1 MKKWRRGF
9 VALLAIAGCIVPIS
23 QAQAAVVYTSNWGST
38 GGFGLNS
45 TYWAAHKFTAA
56 TNGTI
61 TSIDIYLGSGSVT
74 RLALRSNS
82 GSAPGATLATMTSS
96 TIVGTT
102 QTFTGSFSMTAG
114 TVYWL
119 SAEVT
124 SGAGNIGVKSALS
137 DVSTSGWSSGGVIM
151 SSLDSG
157 ATWGTTYVGGA
168 NNFILQMNGSTLSP
182 LTTPNTP
189 VLNSSTGLSLSVS
202 ETSATT
208 NAVNYTVS
216 LYQTNGTTLIETKT
230 VTTITSP
237 VTFTGLSAA
246 TNYKVSIT
254 ANGDGS
260 TYGVSSASP
269 QLSVTTPGTTSVSL
283 SGLSS
288 LNYRSAST
296 VTATV
301 VGANGRITLLI
312 NGKRVG
318 GCIKVLTS
326 ALSATC
332 SIKPSM
338 RGFVRISVQFV
349 PTSASFDSSSNSYLV
364 TIGKRSAA
372 R

>member
-9 VALLAIAGCIVPIS
+9 VALLAIAGCVVPIS
-23 QAQAAVVYTSNWGST
+23 QAQAAVVYASNWGNT
-38 GGFGLNS
+38 GGFGLNTS
-45 TYWAAHKFTAA
+45 YWAAHKFTAA

-61 TSIDIYLGSGSVT
+61 TSIDVYVGSGSIT
-74 RLALRSNS
+74 RLALRANA

-96 TIVGTT
+96 TTVGTT
-102 QTFTGSFSMTAG
+102 QTFTGTFTMTAG

-119 SAEVT
+119 SEEVT
-124 SGAGNIGVKSALS
+124 SGSANIGAKTGLS
-137 DVSTSGWSSGGVIM
+137 DSSAYGWSSGGVIM
-151 SSLDSG
+151 STLDSG
-157 ATWGTTYVGGA
+157 ATWGTASVGSA
-168 NNFILQMNGSTLSP
+168 NNFIFQMNGSTLTP
-182 LTTPNTP
+182 LSTPNTP
-189 VLNSSTGLSLSVS
+189 VLNSSTGSSLSVS

-260 TYGVSSASP
+260 TYGVSSAST

-283 SGLSS
+283 TGLSS
-288 LNYRSAST
+288 LIYRSAAT

-312 NGKRVG
+312 NGKRLG

-326 ALSATC
+326 ALSASC
-332 SIKPSM
+332 SIKPSI
-338 RGFVRISVQFV
+338 RGSARISVQFV

-364 TIGKRSAA
+364 NIGNRSTT